1 MKRHTERI
9 IVYLFGCF
17 TLCHGVLEIREP
29 DPVEEESGDAEDKV
43 EGEVGPAL
51 VLGAVHEEGV
61 GEEEAETQDNVH
73 ISEQCDY

>member
-1 MKRHTERI
+1 M
-9 IVYLFGCF
+9 
-17 TLCHGVLEIREP
+17 
-29 DPVEEESGDAEDKV
+29 
-43 EGEVGPAL
+43 GPAL